1 MYCANKNRGGEY
13 WFKSSPW
20 LQQFNSNKKN
30 VIIWPTTY
38 AVSIIVIAAINLASD
53 KISIIACTWLLI
65 YYCSCMQTITRWGW
79 WWCTAGP
86 QGASIPS
93 DPRNKS
99 LTRLGKSA
107 NATAICKKSKR
118 ACAAHGPGRCG
129 VRGVHA
135 RAFHIL
141 PCVCPVRPSPSPSRR
156 PPRLTSPPA
165 LLLPA
170 LPDSPLAAQ
179 PAKLPTPPSYL

>member
-141 PCVCPVRPSPSPSRR
+141 LCVSGAAVALAAPA
-156 PPRLTSPPA
+156 TSDVSSGP
-165 LLLPA
+165 
-170 LPDSPLAAQ
+170 PLACAAGLASCC
-179 PAKLPTPPSYL
+179 PACEATYSS